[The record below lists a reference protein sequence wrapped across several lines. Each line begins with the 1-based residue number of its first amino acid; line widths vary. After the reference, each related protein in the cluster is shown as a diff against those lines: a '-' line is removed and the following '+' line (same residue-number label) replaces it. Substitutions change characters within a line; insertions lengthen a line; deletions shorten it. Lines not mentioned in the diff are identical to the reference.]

1 MCSLFV
7 LFFPITDRCGG
18 DIEMGQGLEPLT
30 ADLCLSSRSQ
40 PPQLPSRTEFFE
52 QSKNVF
58 KVAAKSITTA
68 AAPQQQKQQLSL
80 LLLSLRSK
88 SGRRKGLNTRIQIGT
103 KNWFG
108 LQPCR
113 LTTAGNFRPQAQDTR
128 FILLSMLPG
137 NFLFRNPI
145 NKLLTAAFL
154 FVCCSEFSSNAHMM
168 EFG

>member
-1 MCSLFV
+1 
-7 LFFPITDRCGG
+7 
-18 DIEMGQGLEPLT
+18 MGQGLEPLT

-40 PPQLPSRTEFFE
+40 PPQLPSRTKFFE

-88 SGRRKGLNTRIQIGT
+88 SGRRKSLNTTKLTGT
-103 KNWFG
+103 KNWSS
-108 LQPCR
+108 QEPCQ
-113 LTTAGNFRPQAQDTR
+113 LTTACNIRPQAQDTR

-137 NFLFRNPI
+137 NFYLWKAI
-145 NKLLTAAFL
+145 KKLLTAPFPLQL
-154 FVCCSEFSSNAHMM
+154 FSIF
-168 EFG
+168 F

>member
-1 MCSLFV
+1 
-7 LFFPITDRCGG
+7 
-18 DIEMGQGLEPLT
+18 MGQGLEPLT

-52 QSKNVF
+52 QSKNAF

-68 AAPQQQKQQLSL
+68 AESSQQQEQQLSLLPL

-88 SGRRKGLNTRIQIGT
+88 PGRRRSFRTKKLTGT

-108 LQPCR
+108 LEPCQ

-128 FILLSMLPG
+128 FTLLPMLP
-137 NFLFRNPI
+137 
-145 NKLLTAAFL
+145 
-154 FVCCSEFSSNAHMM
+154 EFPSNAHMM